1 MSQKYLYLP
10 ENSAISLLHLYWC
23 FFYLDF
29 LSLSFTFSLISLCLP
44 LSLSHVSVSLS
55 LPLSL
60 SFPLQI
66 WWKAESWAA
75 ALVWGSN
82 LRVREA
88 VCKIP
93 IVKAALVLCFGE
105 TQAPPELTRA
115 RSATAMSRAF
125 SHCVRVLDHY

>member
-1 MSQKYLYLP
+1 VLP
-10 ENSAISLLHLYWC
+10 S
-23 FFYLDF
+23 
-29 LSLSFTFSLISLCLP
+29 
-44 LSLSHVSVSLS
+44 
-55 LPLSL
+55 
-60 SFPLQI
+60 QI

-93 IVKAALVLCFGE
+93 IVKAALVACFGE

-115 RSATAMSRAF
+115 RSATNVSRAF
-125 SHCVRVLDHY
+125 LHFPVLIDLPLVSIVLYLR